1 MRQNVKFF
9 PLVFNERWHRDPIGM
24 FYLGLHNYWFC
35 LGLALFLSVLSQ
47 KSHAVDPFSQKLE
60 VFGRRSDPRTESTF
74 FLKSVS
80 QPCLLLHAYLSQ
92 ILDGVAR
99 RADNTGC
106 TLLNIFLSERVG
118 CEYAKKTQGSYKSVR
133 EINSQS
139 FLREWDV

>member
-9 PLVFNERWHRDPIGM
+9 PLVFNERRDRDPIGM

-35 LGLALFLSVLSQ
+35 LGLALFLSVLSL

-99 RADNTGC
+99 RADNTGVRYS
-106 TLLNIFLSERVG
+106 TYSYQKGLDVNMQRKRRARINPSE
-118 CEYAKKTQGSYKSVR
+118 K
-133 EINSQS
+133 
-139 FLREWDV
+139 